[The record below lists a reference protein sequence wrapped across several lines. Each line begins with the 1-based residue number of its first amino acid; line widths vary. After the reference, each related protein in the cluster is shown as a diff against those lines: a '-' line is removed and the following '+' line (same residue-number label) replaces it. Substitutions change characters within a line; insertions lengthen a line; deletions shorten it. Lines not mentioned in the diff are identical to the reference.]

1 MKNMY
6 LSNKIIVKYQRYI
19 CQKKCSKILESF
31 RSDNYKYN
39 LPCYT
44 ISIKKCDIF
53 SLPHLIKI
61 CKLFYSCVV
70 LLLFFLL
77 NAYII
82 YL

>member
-6 LSNKIIVKYQRYI
+6 LSNKIIVKYHRYI
-19 CQKKCSKILESF
+19 CQKKCNKILESF

-44 ISIKKCDIF
+44 ISIKTGDIF

-61 CKLFYSCVV
+61 CKLIIFI
-70 LLLFFLL
+70 FFLL
-77 NAYII
+77 LHYFKMYN
-82 YL
+82 